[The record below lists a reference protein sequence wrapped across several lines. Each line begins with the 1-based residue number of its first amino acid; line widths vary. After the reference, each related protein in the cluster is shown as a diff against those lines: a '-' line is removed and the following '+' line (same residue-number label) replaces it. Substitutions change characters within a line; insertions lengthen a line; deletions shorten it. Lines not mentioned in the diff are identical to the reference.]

1 MAAIPS
7 DPAALRAKILESLEP
22 AAEIPLS
29 ERSIPLP
36 RGRGAGDIFRDTS
49 WPEAIRILSDLGFR
63 IASRSLSRRGHS
75 GAEDEFILFWHPAGA
90 LAMADSHTGYGRERT
105 ANRVRVHLLSSCGHG
120 DVGARSAGSFP
131 GSGGLRL
138 LPDGTILS
146 ERDFDAVNGSDS
158 LLCGLSAIQAGSRLL
173 PLEEWPASRL
183 YLDPGLYLP
192 DPDEVERPE
201 LDPRAAAWARSLP
214 DPVRRVVEAS
224 LSPPETGARGP
235 RRSRPLSSEPWI
247 ELAHRVE
254 GLASR
259 WPSSACS
266 SAIASWGEAL
276 DRLADGDDPASL
288 DYASLLSFVTPGGLH
303 FLRALS
309 CSLRIPGAAEAFSL
323 ALRCLPEE
331 RLESL
336 ANLPDA
342 AGCTLGLSFF
352 EAARKAPF
360 GDEEPDFL
368 SAPFSE
374 LSSRLGSRLALANP
388 ALSALGLLISGSSG
402 PAAAYS
408 FQRYP
413 ESLPD
418 SAASLLSIAW
428 RDGSEWALPGLRAPF
443 CARADSASSRPED
456 TDALSIPDPQDALR
470 FLLALPGLPAPIAA
484 VLEARLLSLSSR
496 AAPSGPAAS
505 PRRGL

>member
-1 MAAIPS
+1 MATIPP
-7 DPAALRAKILESLEP
+7 DPAALRAKILDSLQP

-90 LAMADSHTGYGRERT
+90 LAMADSYTEEGRERS
-105 ANRVRVHLLSSCGHG
+105 ANRVSVHLLSSCGHG
-120 DVGARSAGSFP
+120 DAGARRAGIFP
-131 GSGGLRL
+131 GAGGSRFLS
-138 LPDGTILS
+138 DGTVLS

-173 PLEEWPASRL
+173 PLEDWPSSRL
-183 YLDPGLYLP
+183 HIDPGLYLP
-192 DPDEVERPE
+192 EPDEVERPE
-201 LDPRAAAWARSLP
+201 LDPRAAAWSRDLP

-224 LSPPETGARGP
+224 LFPSDPFESPRQ
-235 RRSRPLSSEPWI
+235 RSRQLSSMYWL
-247 ELAHRVE
+247 ELANRVE

-259 WPSSACS
+259 WPNAACS
-266 SAIASWGEAL
+266 SAIASWGGVL
-276 DRLADGDDPASL
+276 DRLADGADPASL
-288 DYASLLSFVTPGGLH
+288 DYASLLSFSTPGGLH

-309 CSLRIPGAAEAFSL
+309 CSLRIPGVSEAFSL
-323 ALRCLPEE
+323 ALRSLSDE
-331 RLESL
+331 RLEFL